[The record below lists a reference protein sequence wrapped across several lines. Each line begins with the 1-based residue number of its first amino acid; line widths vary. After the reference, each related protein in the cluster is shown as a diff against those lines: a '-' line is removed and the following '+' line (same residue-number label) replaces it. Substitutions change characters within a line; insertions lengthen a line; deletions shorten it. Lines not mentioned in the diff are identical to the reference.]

1 MPTYKDINQL
11 TEETNIAG
19 TEKVPVSGTKFIYFT
34 KFKDW
39 IVNSIS
45 SLITTNY
52 IPKWDSV
59 NKRFVNSKIFDNGT
73 NVGIGTNNP
82 TSPLDIIYTDAN
94 FNAGISLMNDSNH
107 SYALPSLNIKDRH
120 GNTQAQFCYITPL
133 YANPAMRNTVLFNSV
148 YNGVHLGFVTSS
160 GGSADPN
167 QPTTNM
173 GDIYF
178 QTGSVAANKH
188 LFISGTTGRVGV
200 GNTNP
205 SEKLDVVGVVKSS
218 VGFKV
223 GDGTGTWKSVAGLI
237 LTAYHPSGTSSVGVS
252 HSYDCMELFNC
263 NSSTPSKTDIDEG
276 GAYPNPTNNA
286 KIAKRNIWTDSPD
299 VLKYKHKLTEGI
311 YGSFGSFPAY
321 SNLVTWLNAISNGIS
336 GYALKNNSS
345 IFTEL
350 SGGTY
355 LLNLTQLNSN
365 MKMGMNYTFVGRAV
379 GEVKLD
385 LIDTRDSS
393 LIAISVNQIISFDFV
408 KVAHMVII
416 YRNLEVR

>member
-19 TEKVPVSGTKFIYFT
+19 TEKVPVSGTKFIYFN
-34 KFKDW
+34 KIKDW

-82 TSPLDIIYTDAN
+82 LSPLDVTYSDGN
-94 FNAGISLMNDSNH
+94 FAAGVSVTNISTH
-107 SYALPSLNIKDRH
+107 SYALPSINIKDNH
-120 GNTQAQFCYITPL
+120 SNTQAQFCYVTPF
-133 YANPAMRNTVLFNSV
+133 YANPALRNTVLFNSV
-148 YNGVHLGFVTSS
+148 YKGVHLGFVTSS
-160 GGSADPN
+160 GGVDDPN
-167 QPTTNM
+167 QAAANM

-178 QTGSVAANKH
+178 QTGPVAANKH

-223 GDGTGTWKSVAGLI
+223 GDGTGIWKSVAGLI

-263 NSSTPSKTDIDEG
+263 NSSTPIKTDIDEG
-276 GAYPNPTNNA
+276 DAYPNPTNNA

-321 SNLVTWLNAISNGIS
+321 SNLVTWLSAESNGIR
-336 GYALKNNSS
+336 GHALKNNSS
-345 IFTEL
+345 IFTDL

-355 LLNLTQLNSN
+355 LLNLTQLNSYL
-365 MKMGMNYTFVGRAV
+365 KMGMTYTFVGRAV
-379 GEVKLD
+379 AETKLD
-385 LIDTRDSS
+385 LVDTRNSS
-393 LIAISVNQIISFDFV
+393 IIQISVNQIISFDFV
-408 KVAHMVII
+408 KVANMVII